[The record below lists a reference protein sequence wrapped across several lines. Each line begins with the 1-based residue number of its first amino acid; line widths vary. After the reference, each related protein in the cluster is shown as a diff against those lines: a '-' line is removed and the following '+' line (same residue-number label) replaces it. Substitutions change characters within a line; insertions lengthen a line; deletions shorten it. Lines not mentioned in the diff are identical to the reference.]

1 MMYNEKEPIP
11 ISGPK
16 ATGPNAVPRERKVI
30 WKKLCLIQDF
40 DEDSQKYKINDR
52 ECIIEMSRT
61 KIKFYIVAVDLQIFK
76 YHVIELYRAQAN
88 KIILACNN
96 NLVKLMSSLHF
107 KFGVL

>member
-1 MMYNEKEPIP
+1 MYNEKEPIP

-16 ATGPNAVPRERKVI
+16 ATGQNAVPRERKVV

-76 YHVIELYRAQAN
+76 YHVIELYRA
-88 KIILACNN
+88 
-96 NLVKLMSSLHF
+96 
-107 KFGVL
+107 

>member
-1 MMYNEKEPIP
+1 
-11 ISGPK
+11 
-16 ATGPNAVPRERKVI
+16 
-30 WKKLCLIQDF
+30 
-40 DEDSQKYKINDR
+40 
-52 ECIIEMSRT
+52 MSRT

-96 NLVKLMSSLHF
+96 NLVKLMSSLQF

>member
-40 DEDSQKYKINDR
+40 DEYSQKYKINDR

-96 NLVKLMSSLHF
+96 NLVKLMSGLQF